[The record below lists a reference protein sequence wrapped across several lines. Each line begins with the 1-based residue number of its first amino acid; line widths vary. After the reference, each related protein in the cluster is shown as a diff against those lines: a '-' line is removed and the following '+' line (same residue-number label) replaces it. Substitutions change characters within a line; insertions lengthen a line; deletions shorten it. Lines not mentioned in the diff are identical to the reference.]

1 VAAISL
7 NNVSK
12 RFKSQSGKNAEA
24 LRDLT
29 LEIDAGEFLT
39 IVGRSGCGKSTLL
52 RLIAG
57 IEKPTSGTI
66 EIVGKDLKPR
76 VGFVFQSNTV
86 FPWRTVTENF
96 AYALEIRGAT
106 RAERNEE
113 SRRLCQLVGLE
124 PDNFL
129 KKYPKELSGGE
140 TRRVAIGMA
149 LAYRPDVLLLDEPTS
164 QLDYVTRL
172 SMQQVVQD
180 IWLKAPFTAV
190 YVTHDIEEAVFL
202 GDRVLVL
209 QHGTVQS
216 TLKID
221 LGRPRDKRVLDDPL
235 FLSYRDRILSEFED

>member
-12 RFKSQSGKNAEA
+12 RFQSLIGKTVEA
-24 LRDLT
+24 LRDVS

-52 RLIAG
+52 QLIAG

-66 EIVGKDLKPR
+66 EIVGEDFKPR

-86 FPWRTVTENF
+86 FPWRTVNDNL
-96 AYALEIRGAT
+96 AYALEIRGAN

-113 SRRLCQLVGLE
+113 SSRLCQLVGLA
-124 PDNFL
+124 PDQFL
-129 KKYPKELSGGE
+129 RKYPKELSGGE

-149 LAYRPDVLLLDEPTS
+149 LAYRSNVLLLDEPTS

-172 SMQQVVQD
+172 SMQQIVQD
-180 IWLKAPFTAV
+180 IWLKNPFTAV
-190 YVTHDIEEAVFL
+190 YVTHDIEEAIFL
-202 GDRVLVL
+202 GDRVLL
-209 QHGTVQS
+209 LEHGIVQE

-221 LGRPRDKRVLDDPL
+221 LKRPRDKRVLDDPL
-235 FLSYRDRILSEFED
+235 FLNYRDQILSKFEE